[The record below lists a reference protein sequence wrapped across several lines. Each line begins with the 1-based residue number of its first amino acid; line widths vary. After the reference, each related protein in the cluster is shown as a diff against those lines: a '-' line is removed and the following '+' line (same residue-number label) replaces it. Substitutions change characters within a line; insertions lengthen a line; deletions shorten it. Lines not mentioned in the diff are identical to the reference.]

1 MKILPFNNNELLNFL
16 IEENARLN
24 NRLSLISKAN
34 KRKYKQLKKYE
45 RGLNKLKKELALC
58 HFELEEASRSYNA
71 ISDELD
77 YVNTEYLNNRKKLTD
92 IQQELNALKKQ
103 KSPNYGKIVKVF
115 ILIVLSI
122 AAMLLII

>member
-1 MKILPFNNNELLNFL
+1 MKILPSDNTELLNFL

-103 KSPNYGKIVKVF
+103 KTPNYGKIVKVF

>member
-1 MKILPFNNNELLNFL
+1 MKILPSDNTELLNFL

-103 KSPNYGKIVKVF
+103 KTPNYGKIVKVF

-122 AAMLLII
+122 VAMLLII